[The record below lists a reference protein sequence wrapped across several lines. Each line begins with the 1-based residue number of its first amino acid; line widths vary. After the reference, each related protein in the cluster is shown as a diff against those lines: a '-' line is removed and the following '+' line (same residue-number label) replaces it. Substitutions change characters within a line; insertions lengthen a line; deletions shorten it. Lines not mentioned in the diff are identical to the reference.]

1 MKNQVEDHLPNETG
15 AAEALRRQLAE
26 REAGKSPAL
35 QRGRKNP
42 LLIPFLLSIP
52 VILIAAILA
61 ISWSRETEKFQPV
74 AMERAIPPR
83 AENEPTLSPGQGR
96 TVYASFQPAEI
107 VPQGDTVVKSRRWSR
122 GNTAA
127 RQVSFQSER
136 LAGINSIEQMVMV
149 QPDYR
154 VEDGSIRDLRFNI
167 ANVSPA
173 VLDLVVVEVTF
184 LNAAN
189 QAVKKETLYL
199 KDIAASKD
207 AFVPVPDSGH
217 SGKLAYK
224 VSLVSAKDANLYL
237 VSR

>member
-1 MKNQVEDHLPNETG
+1 MKNPVEDHLPNDPG
-15 AAEALRRQLAE
+15 AAEALRRQVAE
-26 REAGKSPAL
+26 REAGK
-35 QRGRKNP
+35 QRVAPRNRKNP
-42 LLIPFLLSIP
+42 LMIPLLLSIP
-52 VILIAAILA
+52 VIIITAILA
-61 ISWSRETEKFQPV
+61 FSWSRETAEFHPI
-74 AMERAIPPR
+74 AMERPIVAPVEDRSAP
-83 AENEPTLSPGQGR
+83 AGGQGR
-96 TVYASFQPAEI
+96 TVYTSFRPAEI
-107 VPQGDTVVKSRRWSR
+107 VPLRDTVVKSRRWSR
-122 GNTAA
+122 GSTAA
-127 RQVSFQSER
+127 RSISLQHER
-136 LAGINSIEQMVMV
+136 LAGISSIEQMVKV

-154 VEDGSIRDLRFNI
+154 VQNGSIRDLRFNI